1 METGERRMKLSDQL
15 REEKRKLFGITYV
28 PKQEKAIGEV
38 PDIMKKYIKKR
49 KEFTSNPEIA
59 VNKITQWIAKEFNLE
74 VEDIYSD
81 KRYRNLADARH
92 KLFFLLYFTLPITQ
106 TFIAEKFNKHPS
118 SVVHSIIKVKDIF
131 VHSLDFKAFIKHF
144 DSFYNDRVA

>member
-1 METGERRMKLSDQL
+1 MTLTEQL

-38 PDIMKKYIKKR
+38 PDIMRKYIPKR
-49 KEFTSNPEIA
+49 NTFKNNPEIA
-59 VNKITQWIAKEFNLE
+59 VNIITQWLANHEQVDI
-74 VEDIYSD
+74 EDIYSN

-118 SVVHSIIKVKDIF
+118 SVVHSIIKVKTLF
-131 VHSLDFKAFIKHF
+131 VNSLDFQAFIKQF
-144 DSFYNDRVA
+144 DSFYLDRVA

>member
-1 METGERRMKLSDQL
+1 MTLTEQL

-49 KEFTSNPEIA
+49 KEFNSNPEIA
-59 VNKITQWIAKEFNLE
+59 ANKITHWIANECNLE

-118 SVVHSIIKVKDIF
+118 SVVHSIIKVKNLF
-131 VHSLDFKAFIKHF
+131 VHSLDFQAFIKQF
-144 DSFYNDRVA
+144 DTFYNDRVA

>member
-1 METGERRMKLSDQL
+1 MTLTEQL

-38 PDIMKKYIKKR
+38 PEIMKKYIKKR

-59 VNKITQWIAKEFNLE
+59 VNKITEWIAKEFNIE

-118 SVVHSIIKVKDIF
+118 SVVHSIIKVKDLF
-131 VHSLDFKAFIKHF
+131 VNSLDFKAFIKQF

>member
-1 METGERRMKLSDQL
+1 MAKGERSMTLTEQL

-38 PDIMKKYIKKR
+38 PEIMKKYIKKR
-49 KEFTSNPEIA
+49 KEFNSNPEIA
-59 VNKITQWIAKEFNLE
+59 VNKITQWIANECNLQ

-81 KRYRNLADARH
+81 KRYRNLTDARH

-118 SVVHSIIKVKDIF
+118 SVVHSIIKVKNLF
-131 VHSLDFKAFIKHF
+131 VHSLDFQAFIKQF

>member
-1 METGERRMKLSDQL
+1 MKLSEQL

-28 PKQEKAIGEV
+28 PKQEKLIGE
-38 PDIMKKYIKKR
+38 
-49 KEFTSNPEIA
+49 TPEIMLKYKHKSDTFNTDPDYA
-59 VNKITQWIAKEFNLE
+59 INKITRWLADQEQVDI
-74 VEDIYSD
+74 EDIYSN

-106 TFIAEKFNKHPS
+106 TYIGQKFNKHPS
-118 SVVHSIIKVKDIF
+118 SVVHSIIKVKSLFIN
-131 VHSLDFKAFIKHF
+131 SLDFKEFIRHF

>member
-1 METGERRMKLSDQL
+1 MTLTEQL

-38 PDIMKKYIKKR
+38 PDIMRKYIPKR
-49 KEFTSNPEIA
+49 NTFKSNPEIA
-59 VNKITQWIAKEFNLE
+59 VNIITQWIANYEQ
-74 VEDIYSD
+74 VDIEDIYSN

-118 SVVHSIIKVKDIF
+118 SVVHSIIKVKTLF
-131 VHSLDFKAFIKHF
+131 VNSLDFQAFIKQF
-144 DSFYNDRVA
+144 DSFYLDRVA